1 MYLIQKLVKSL
12 NLKLTLQ
19 FAPPFFENYLS
30 FWRHRFS
37 CQIAMCS
44 FGSSLRS
51 TIFLVRSQWAVL
63 DSVSLFSLNIHFS
76 FVHKTVTIFLNIPL
90 RRPKVSILMW
100 QVPEKVIWQVLK
112 NLPDYCGTCQTRE
125 EPVRFI
131 WLGEPVRPKV
141 SILMW
146 QVPEK
151 VIWQVLKNLPDYC
164 GTCQIYLVKR
174 TCQIKSVDFDVAGF
188 REGNLASFEEPAR
201 NLRNLSDLFG

>member
-1 MYLIQKLVKSL
+1 
-12 NLKLTLQ
+12 
-19 FAPPFFENYLS
+19 
-30 FWRHRFS
+30 
-37 CQIAMCS
+37 MCS

-51 TIFLVRSQWAVL
+51 TIFLVRPQWAVL

-151 VIWQVLKNLPDYC
+151 VIWQVLKNLPDYY
-164 GTCQIYLVKR
+164 GTCQIYLLGKPTR
-174 TCQIKSVDFDVAGF
+174 FGC
-188 REGNLASFEEPAR
+188 EGNLPEIKVAMPPAR
-201 NLRNLSDLFG
+201 DVGNLSGKII